1 MKLSEQWLREWVNPS
16 ITQEE
21 LRTKL
26 TMAGL
31 EVESFIPVA
40 EPFSNVVVAEVIQ
53 VEKHPEADRLKV
65 CQVNVGEPELLT
77 IVCGASNVEP
87 GIKVPAALV
96 GATLPKLK
104 ITRSKLR
111 GIVSNGMLCSEVE
124 LGLAEESN
132 GLMILPSDAPVG
144 QSVWEY
150 LNLSD
155 SVMDINITP
164 NRGDCLSVLGVA
176 TEVAAL
182 TEASLQKSILPE
194 VKPVIS
200 DTLPITIET
209 PSACPRYVGRVIR
222 EINAA
227 IPTPMWLRER
237 LRRSGIRSINPVVD
251 VMNYVMLELGQPM
264 HAFDLEKIKGGI
276 HVKKSEISENIV
288 TLDGQTI
295 AIHSDILMIR
305 DEQQPL
311 ALAGVMGGLDSG
323 VSSLTTNIFLESAYF
338 APDNIAPAVRQY
350 KLTSES
356 SYRFERGIDPTI
368 QAIAIERATEL
379 LLSIVGGKP
388 GPVIDISS
396 EEYLP
401 KKKSISLRSARV
413 NRLLG
418 FTIPDKDIEHF
429 LHRLG
434 FSTEKTIEGWNV
446 TIPLRRPDVTIEAD
460 LIEEV
465 VRLYGY
471 DHLPSRPFVAP
482 LNILPRPETV
492 LDLKTLR
499 QCFTDLGYHEAIT
512 YSFVDKKLQQ
522 LLDPGQQ
529 PKELLNPITS
539 EMTVMRTNLWPG
551 LLNTLLYN
559 QNRQQ
564 LRVRLF
570 ETGLRFIT
578 QNDVLYQQKVVSGLI
593 TGSVVEEQW
602 GIPTRSVD
610 FFDIKGD
617 LQKIFKLTN
626 DDKSFKFLPCDH
638 SALHPG
644 QSALIYRGQEY
655 LGIFGALHPE
665 VMQIL
670 ELSQPVFVFECLL
683 DILQQRQK
691 PHATEISKFP
701 EIRRDLAIFVD
712 ETVPA
717 QQIRDTIQEVGGDLL
732 RNVHVFDV
740 YQGKGVQPHRKSIA
754 LALTLQHAS
763 RTLVDEEVTH
773 VVLRIVD
780 ILKQKFAAELRG

>member
-16 ITQEE
+16 ITPEE

-31 EVESFIPVA
+31 EVESLDPVA
-40 EPFSNVVVAEVIQ
+40 EPFSQVVVAEVIQ

-65 CQVNVGEPELLT
+65 CQVNVGQPELLT
-77 IVCGASNVEP
+77 IVCGASNVKP

-96 GATLPKLK
+96 GAILPKLK
-104 ITRSKLR
+104 ITKSKLR

-124 LGLAEESN
+124 LSLAEESN
-132 GLMILPSDAPVG
+132 GLMILPQDAPVG
-144 QSVWEY
+144 KLVWDY

-164 NRGDCLSVLGVA
+164 NRGDCLSILGVA
-176 TEVAAL
+176 TEVSAL
-182 TEASLQKSILPE
+182 TETPLKKSPIHAVQPT
-194 VKPVIS
+194 IS
-200 DTLPITIET
+200 DTLSVTLET
-209 PSACPRYVGRVIR
+209 PTACPHYVGRIIR
-222 EINAA
+222 EVDATIVS
-227 IPTPMWLRER
+227 PMWLRES
-237 LRRSGIRSINPVVD
+237 LRRSGVRSINAIVD

-276 HVKKSEISENIV
+276 YVKKAETTENIT

-295 AIHSDILMIR
+295 TIHPDILIIR
-305 DEQQPL
+305 DEQNPL
-311 ALAGVMGGLDSG
+311 ALAGVMGGLESA
-323 VSSLTTNIFLESAYF
+323 VTSLTKHIFLESAYF
-338 APDNIAPAVRQY
+338 TPSSIAPAVRQY

-356 SYRFERGIDPTI
+356 SYRFERGIDSTI
-368 QAIAIERATEL
+368 QATAIERATEL

-388 GPVIDISS
+388 GPIIDISS

-401 KKKSISLRSARV
+401 KKKTILLRSARV
-413 NRLLG
+413 KRLLG
-418 FTIPDKDIEHF
+418 FIIPDKDIEKF
-429 LHRLG
+429 LQRLG
-434 FSTEKTIEGWNV
+434 FSTEKTTEGWNV
-446 TIPLRRPDVTIEAD
+446 TIPLRRADITIEAD

-482 LNILPRPETV
+482 LNILSRPETV

-539 EMTVMRTNLWPG
+539 EMNVMRTNLWPG
-551 LLNTLLYN
+551 LINTLLYN

-564 LRVRLF
+564 LRIRLF

-578 QNDVLYQQKVVSGLI
+578 QNDVLLQQKVLSGLA
-593 TGSVVEEQW
+593 TGSVTEEQW
-602 GIPTRSVD
+602 GIPARSMD

-626 DDKSFKFLPCDH
+626 DDKLIKFLPCDH
-638 SALHPG
+638 PALHPG
-644 QSALIYRGQEY
+644 QSALIYRGEEY
-655 LGIFGALHPE
+655 LGIFGSLHPE
-665 VMQIL
+665 VMQFL

-683 DILQQRQK
+683 DVLQQRKK
-691 PHATEISKFP
+691 PQVSEISKFP

-717 QQIRDTIQEVGGDLL
+717 QQIRDTIQEVGGELL
-732 RNVHVFDV
+732 RNINVFDV
-740 YQGKGVQPHRKSIA
+740 YQGKGVAPHRKSIA

-763 RTLVDEEVTH
+763 RTLVDEEVAH